1 MSFAVPVINL
11 PLMFAGVRRGH
22 SFLLGRQLTHDH
34 ESEIQLQSIGDEK
47 HVDLVFSTLGLKAYQ
62 SC

>member
-1 MSFAVPVINL
+1 MSFAVPITNF
-11 PLMFAGVRRGH
+11 PLIFADVRRGH
-22 SFLLGRQLTHDH
+22 SFLLGQRLIHYH

-47 HVDLVFSTLGLKAYQ
+47 HVDLVFSTLGLEAYQ